1 MKIKL
6 DLSKTTNDELIK
18 ELYRR
23 DDIWLVQFF
32 DVGNIQ
38 HISEKKISAKKA
50 KEVLTELKSCSYWQE
65 KISNELSF
73 DIDDILQKLN

>member
-1 MKIKL
+1 MQIKL
-6 DLSKTTNDELIK
+6 DLSKTTSDELIE

-50 KEVLTELKSCSYWQE
+50 KEVLRELKACSYWQE

-73 DIDDILQKLN
+73 DIDYILQKLN

>member
-6 DLSKTTNDELIK
+6 DLSKTTSDELIE

-38 HISEKKISAKKA
+38 HISEKRISVKKA
-50 KEVLTELKSCSYWQE
+50 KEVLRELKDCSYWQE
-65 KISNELSF
+65 RISNELSF